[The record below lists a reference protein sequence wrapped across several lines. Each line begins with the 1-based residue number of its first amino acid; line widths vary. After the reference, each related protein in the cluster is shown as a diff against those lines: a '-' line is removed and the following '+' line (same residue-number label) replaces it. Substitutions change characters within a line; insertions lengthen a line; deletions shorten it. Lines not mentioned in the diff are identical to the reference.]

1 MFGHSDL
8 PLNRDAS
15 ARFLPWIIGFMT
27 YLCVIAIAA
36 ALSVDRVA
44 EHWRQGLAGNLTV
57 ELPFAAELETEKRAE
72 QLDAAM
78 EVIADTP
85 GITGATVL
93 EDQQIAALLEPWLGP
108 DATQLDVPLPTMIAV
123 TRRTDAAIDL
133 GALKAKL
140 QQTVP
145 NAQVDD
151 HGDWVSDALGFLRSL
166 QALAAALSALALA
179 AAALTVIFVT
189 RTGLATHRGVIEV
202 VHLMGAPDGY
212 IARQFQSQ
220 ALKLGIV
227 GGIVG
232 LAFGAA
238 TVLGIGRVIAYS
250 LGAANPG
257 LSFDFRLLPW
267 QWVVLGAL
275 PLVVALLAM
284 FTARR
289 TV

>member
-15 ARFLPWIIGFMT
+15 AHFLPWIIGFMT

-44 EHWRQGLAGNLTV
+44 EHCRQGLAGTLTV

-108 DATQLDVPLPTMIAV
+108 DAGQLDVPLPTMIAV

-133 GALKAKL
+133 AGLRVKL
-140 QQTVP
+140 EQIVP
-145 NAQVDD
+145 EAQVDAPR
-151 HGDWVSDALGFLRSL
+151 DWVSDALGFLRSL
-166 QALAAALSALALA
+166 QALAAGLSALALA
-179 AAALTVIFVT
+179 AAVLTVIFVT
-189 RTGLATHRGVIEV
+189 RTGLKSRRGVSDV
-202 VHLMGAPDGY
+202 VH
-212 IARQFQSQ
+212 
-220 ALKLGIV
+220 
-227 GGIVG
+227 
-232 LAFGAA
+232 
-238 TVLGIGRVIAYS
+238 
-250 LGAANPG
+250 
-257 LSFDFRLLPW
+257 
-267 QWVVLGAL
+267 
-275 PLVVALLAM
+275 
-284 FTARR
+284 
-289 TV
+289 